1 MKKYAY
7 FLPQFYETPENDKF
21 WGKGFTDWVTTRNGI
36 SLFKN
41 HKQPYEP
48 LDLGYYNLSKF
59 NELKKVLD
67 FSLDIKI
74 DGLIY
79 WHYWFGNGFKTL
91 EKIPEFHLSNKT
103 IKQNFCFAWAN
114 ANWTKILAR

>member
-91 EKIPEFHLSNKT
+91 EKIPSFIYQ
-103 IKQNFCFAWAN
+103 IKQ
-114 ANWTKILAR
+114 